1 MNKLLLLTL
10 ILTTTACR
18 ADSYTR
24 PPYTLGQEKCEKIVT
39 NGGMVLS
46 ACELSVGFERTC
58 YLIQKNVWAFISTP
72 CKFYDEV
79 VRSPKVVR

>member
-10 ILTTTACR
+10 ILTSTGCR

-24 PPYTLGQEKCEKIVT
+24 PPYTLGQEKCEKVVI
-39 NGGMVLS
+39 NDGMVLS

-58 YLIQKNVWAFISTP
+58 YLLQKDIRAYVATP

-79 VRSPKVVR
+79 VRSPKIVR

>member
-10 ILTTTACR
+10 ILSASACR

-24 PPYTLGQEKCEKIVT
+24 PPYTLGQERCEKVVIHEGTQIIV
-39 NGGMVLS
+39 
-46 ACELSVGFERTC
+46 CELSVGFERTC
-58 YLIQKNVWAFISTP
+58 YLLQKDLRAYMATP

-79 VRSPKVVR
+79 VRAPKIVR